1 MKTLGTKLI
10 GGFLILLLMLCIV
23 GFYASFASQK
33 SLRESIGR
41 NSTFLASELLVNMNM
56 AIYDWVDRVEQ
67 RVQTRLVRTELEASN
82 QAFDGMSAPSPYM
95 DRMEQSW
102 AASSKAE
109 PFPPIQRLFGS
120 QLSQELKDQFI
131 DRFEKKRGEGVIL
144 DFIVTNRYGAIV
156 AAAGASRKYRYDKE
170 EVWRSAKESG
180 STVGQVELDEESGQ
194 SFIPLA
200 VPVTDAQGDF
210 AGEMLVRVL
219 ATALMRDA
227 VITYKKYE
235 NTQVRLVTSGGRLV
249 YATGPFH
256 FMEDVSTKD
265 YFRGIKGDSGS
276 FVALEAGRRI
286 LFSFAR
292 SRGYLTLAGLPWVLV
307 VGNDVDEVLAP
318 SIALRN
324 SIILASGFFL
334 VLGMLAALLISRSI
348 TRPIAV
354 LTRAAAE
361 IAKGNL
367 GHKIRLHGKDELGM
381 LAQSFEQMKVA
392 LQGIAAMAEKI
403 ATGDLAG
410 TFVPRSESDSLGIAL
425 KVMVENL
432 QGQMREIQEGAAVV
446 VKAASEI
453 SASTSQFAAN
463 SSETSVAVSQT
474 TATIEQVKQTAH
486 LSDEKAKLVAE
497 KAKKN
502 NEVAQ
507 AGRDSVRVTTELING
522 FREQME
528 AIGESVTQLSEQSMA
543 IGEITATVSDL
554 ADQSNLLSVNAA
566 IEAVKA
572 GEQGKG
578 FGVVAQEIK
587 GLAEQSKRATA
598 QVRKIL
604 TDIQKATARAVMATE
619 KGNKSVEQGMKQSEE
634 ARESIEMLAE
644 TVEEAVQAAAQI
656 AASSQQQL
664 VGMDQVATAM
674 ESIKVASLQGV
685 AGTKQLEAGAQNLH
699 AVGQK
704 MKLLAEFYTV

>member
-1 MKTLGTKLI
+1 MKTLGMKLI
-10 GGFLILLLMLCIV
+10 GGYFLLLLMLCIV
-23 GFYASFASQK
+23 ALYASFASQR
-33 SLRESIGR
+33 SLQDSIGR
-41 NSTFLASELLVNMNM
+41 NSSFLASEMLVNMNM

-67 RVQTRLVRTELEASN
+67 RIQTIRVKSELEASN
-82 QAFDGMSAPSPYM
+82 RAFDGMGDPSSYM
-95 DRMEQSW
+95 DQMDLVW

-109 PFPPIQRLFGS
+109 PTPPVQRLFGTD
-120 QLSQELKDQFI
+120 LSREMRSQFI
-131 DRFEKKRGEGVIL
+131 ERFEKKRGEGVIIS
-144 DFIVTNRYGAIV
+144 FIVTNKYGAL
-156 AAAGASRKYRYDKE
+156 AAAAATVRRFRFDKDE
-170 EVWRSAKESG
+170 IWRAAKESG
-180 STVGQVELDEESGQ
+180 STVGQVEVDEESGQ

-200 VPVTDAQGDF
+200 VPVSDTQGNF
-210 AGEMLVRVL
+210 AGEILVKVL
-219 ATALMRDA
+219 STSLIRDA

-235 NTQVRLVTSGGRLV
+235 NTQVRLATTDGRLI
-249 YATGPFH
+249 YSTRPFH
-256 FMEDVSTKD
+256 FMEDISTKA
-265 YFRGIKGDSGS
+265 YFRNIKEDSGS
-276 FVALEAGRRI
+276 FVADESGRGI

-292 SRGYLTLAGLPWVLV
+292 SHGYLSFAGLPWILI
-307 VGNDVDEVLAP
+307 VGNDVNEVLAP
-318 SIALRN
+318 SFALRN
-324 SIILASGFFL
+324 SIILASGVLL
-334 VLGMLAALLISRSI
+334 VLGILAALLISRSI
-348 TRPIAV
+348 TRPVAL
-354 LTRAAAE
+354 LTKAAAE
-361 IAKGNL
+361 IARGNL
-367 GHKIRLHGKDELGM
+367 GHEIRLRGNDELGM
-381 LAQSFEQMKVA
+381 LAQSFVQMKVA
-392 LQGIAAMAEKI
+392 LQGIAAMAERI
-403 ATGDLAG
+403 AAGDLAG
-410 TFVPRSESDSLGIAL
+410 SFVPRSESDSLGIAL

-432 QGQMREIQEGAAVV
+432 QGQLRGIQEGAAVV
-446 VKAASEI
+446 VTAASEI

-474 TATIEQVKQTAH
+474 TATIEEVKQTAH
-486 LSDEKAKLVAE
+486 LSNEKAKLVAE
-497 KAKKN
+497 KAKSN
-502 NEVAQ
+502 EEVAQ
-507 AGRDSVRVTTELING
+507 AGRDSVRVTTQLING

-528 AIGESVTQLSEQSMA
+528 AIGESITRLSEQSMA

-604 TDIQKATARAVMATE
+604 SDIQKATAGAVMATE
-619 KGNKSVEQGMKQSEE
+619 KGSKSLEQGMKQSEE

-685 AGTKQLEAGAQNLH
+685 AGTKQLEGGAQNLH

-704 MKLLAEFYTV
+704 LKLLAEFYKV